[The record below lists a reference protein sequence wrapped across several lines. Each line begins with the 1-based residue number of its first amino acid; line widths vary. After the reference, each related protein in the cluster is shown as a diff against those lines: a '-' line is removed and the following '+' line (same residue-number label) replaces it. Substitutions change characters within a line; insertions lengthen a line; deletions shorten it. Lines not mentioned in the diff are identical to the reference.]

1 MQSLANDSA
10 SLFVMGAPVL
20 SEWLMGIFHF
30 MGRGAPTQAAP
41 FSHAYLQRIEL
52 PMRRESKKLLM
63 SASMANLV
71 VGTSSVVMRGA
82 HLLWCRARSKA
93 QMWCQ
98 SHRSSVRR
106 ATQIVHHNNLE
117 AMP

>member
-1 MQSLANDSA
+1 MKLDRPANS
-10 SLFVMGAPVL
+10 SKTRQQ
-20 SEWLMGIFHF
+20 GIEI
-30 MGRGAPTQAAP
+30 PE
-41 FSHAYLQRIEL
+41 RIEC
-52 PMRRESKKLLM
+52 KKLLM
-63 SASMANLV
+63 SASMVKLV

-93 QMWCQ
+93 EMWRQ

-106 ATQIVHHNNLE
+106 ATQIVHHNSLE